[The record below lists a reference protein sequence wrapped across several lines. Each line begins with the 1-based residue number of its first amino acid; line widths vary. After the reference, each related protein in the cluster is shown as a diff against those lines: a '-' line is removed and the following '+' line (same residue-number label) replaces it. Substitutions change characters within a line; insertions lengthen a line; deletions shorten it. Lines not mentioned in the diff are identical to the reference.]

1 MAPFASSEPRVPI
14 QFYPRSLHYAALRHC
29 HSYKQNCV
37 LFSTELLVPSEYSL
51 SVENSRGKG

>member
-1 MAPFASSEPRVPI
+1 MASFASSEPRAPI
-14 QFYPRSLHYAALRHC
+14 QFYPRSLHYGALRHC

-37 LFSTELLVPSEYSL
+37 LFSTELLAPSEYSL